1 MQESMKLFLLWK
13 FKSFS
18 GRNIECTKYA
28 HLLIVKKVDYLYL
41 SVTAINSFSA
51 WNPDYKVIVH
61 MDKALYSQI
70 EFFKLKFNNIEKIQ
84 FIEDIEDSADWI
96 KSQFELLIS
105 LNGTFDLAFDAD
117 MRCNSKIKLD
127 PLPTNFIIEK
137 QILGK
142 LTLDYIAL
150 SFHSVHLY
158 NHSLMLN
165 PCVFSW
171 GGNKLSQTQKIAI
184 EELFEHLMKGNEP
197 ERSNTTFGFPRRL
210 AGQIAFSI
218 MIQEYFPNF
227 KIMKAND
234 KPRDGGVFDSTY
246 FGASG
251 NSFRFFRAFAGDE
264 TRLRNQ

>member
-1 MQESMKLFLLWK
+1 
-13 FKSFS
+13 
-18 GRNIECTKYA
+18 
-28 HLLIVKKVDYLYL
+28 
-41 SVTAINSFSA
+41 
-51 WNPDYKVIVH
+51 
-61 MDKALYSQI
+61 
-70 EFFKLKFNNIEKIQ
+70 
-84 FIEDIEDSADWI
+84 
-96 KSQFELLIS
+96 
-105 LNGTFDLAFDAD
+105 
-117 MRCNSKIKLD
+117 
-127 PLPTNFIIEK
+127 
-137 QILGK
+137 
-142 LTLDYIAL
+142 
-150 SFHSVHLY
+150 
-158 NHSLMLN
+158 MLN